1 MALGSLDGFN
11 TSRATAVDST
21 GSVVVGF
28 AKNAETGATDA
39 FQWTQGQMTSLGIV
53 RYGDS
58 RALGVS
64 GDGSIVVGDM
74 VKEGRVGFRWTST
87 GLSELEPLDGNQGS
101 SAVAIS
107 GDGKVIVGS
116 STDGSLQPSYSKA
129 VLWAEN
135 GDVTSL
141 GTLSGSEYS
150 AATAVNS
157 DGTVV
162 VGYSKVFDPTF
173 TAFDLFTD
181 RAFIWRA
188 GKDGDGQI
196 QDLANLMASFP
207 ALAGDTEL
215 AFAAQQAGVDNLM
228 DSRGMAR
235 GAGQSFV
242 SLFSGVLNTGSGD
255 DIGAQSAS
263 LGGISYG
270 YGVSD
275 QLTLGFSI
283 AANGT
288 NLSGSGFDLDNGSG
302 AAAWGEYSQ
311 NSANRTGWQGSF
323 ALGTISQNAAL
334 ARGRGFVDVEVATG
348 ASALTTRSAR
358 LELGYGFA
366 HSSGWVLT
374 PTVGI
379 AQNGSTR
386 SAGAENPDATAF
398 SAAYDRLE
406 ASSTIGTLGMTGDW
420 QIADDRS
427 LSLGAG
433 VDFDLDVNAVTLTG
447 AANIPG
453 MDAFAVDSPLSR
465 ADVRPYATASY
476 SMDVTKEGTFTASV
490 RAGRATYGDVPELGL
505 GLRYAINF

>member
-1 MALGSLDGFN
+1 
-11 TSRATAVDST
+11 
-21 GSVVVGF
+21 
-28 AKNAETGATDA
+28 
-39 FQWTQGQMTSLGIV
+39 
-53 RYGDS
+53 
-58 RALGVS
+58 
-64 GDGSIVVGDM
+64 
-74 VKEGRVGFRWTST
+74 
-87 GLSELEPLDGNQGS
+87 
-101 SAVAIS
+101 
-107 GDGKVIVGS
+107 
-116 STDGSLQPSYSKA
+116 
-129 VLWAEN
+129 
-135 GDVTSL
+135 
-141 GTLSGSEYS
+141 
-150 AATAVNS
+150 
-157 DGTVV
+157 
-162 VGYSKVFDPTF
+162 
-173 TAFDLFTD
+173 
-181 RAFIWRA
+181 
-188 GKDGDGQI
+188 
-196 QDLANLMASFP
+196 
-207 ALAGDTEL
+207 
-215 AFAAQQAGVDNLM
+215 
-228 DSRGMAR
+228 
-235 GAGQSFV
+235 
-242 SLFSGVLNTGSGD
+242 
-255 DIGAQSAS
+255 
-263 LGGISYG
+263 
-270 YGVSD
+270 
-275 QLTLGFSI
+275 LTLGFSI